1 MGKIKDKLYYFLV
14 QKNPSICKEYQG
26 YVDSHQDEHVKN
38 RKKHWKL
45 LLKLNWHYRIRRKKT
60 LYFAVPKTTN
70 KVVAPPKRTTKLPY
84 LDGAESASTGKITPL
99 SLVKTH
105 LLQRDVISFDVF
117 DTLILRPFDDPK
129 TLFIIMGE
137 QLGIYDFYTIRT
149 QSEQEARANAFSKYG
164 NYEVTIEDIYEI
176 VEKRCGVNAEF
187 GIKTEFELEKK
198 YCFANPYFKSVFKF
212 LKEHNK
218 RIIICS
224 DMYLHEYQIRELL
237 TSCGYSDYTDVYV
250 SCDHR
255 TSKRSGGLFDVL
267 KNDNYGAKI
276 IHIGDSYQS
285 DILTARKRGV
295 DAHFY
300 ENVNNCGAKYRAE
313 GLSALTGS
321 LYNGVV
327 NSTLLNGYNK
337 YDPQYEYGFI
347 YGGLYVLGFA
357 KWIHETAKQSG
368 VEKILFLSRDG
379 DIYSKVYDKL
389 PGHLEWEYF
398 HWSRIV
404 GMKVGVEENFN
415 EFIQRMVL
423 HKAYAV
429 NRPRITKLLESLE
442 IAFLIDEMSNYGLKE
457 NAILNP
463 DNKKI
468 VEEMFVDN
476 KQRIIDAYRHNIELT
491 YAMIRKSVSGYK
503 KVAVIDIGWAGSGPL
518 GLKYIIENKLG
529 IDCKVECY
537 LAASNHHIQQLP
549 PATLMNGEIKV
560 YMFSQ
565 MLNRINYDSHRNTNK
580 TMNNIFLEM
589 FTQAC
594 SPTFAGYTDDGM
606 CFDTPEIENY
616 DAIRNIHKGIIDFA
630 DKYIKI
636 FGDKDYLLNISG
648 YDAYLPFRMIKKDLK
663 FIKGQFGSLCM
674 SRGVLSDTE
683 HQKIE
688 TLLELIEQVNL

>member
-1 MGKIKDKLYYFLV
+1 MGKFKDSLYYFFV
-14 QKNPSICKEYQG
+14 IKNPNIRKEYQG
-26 YVDSHQDEHVKN
+26 YVDSHQDEHIKN

-45 LLKLNWHYRIRRKKT
+45 LLKLNWHYRVRKK
-60 LYFAVPKTTN
+60 KTPYIQNTS
-70 KVVAPPKRTTKLPY
+70 VAQNPAPTKTKLPY
-84 LDGAESASTGKITPL
+84 LDGAESAATGKITPL
-99 SLVKTH
+99 QLVKTH
-105 LLQRDVISFDVF
+105 LLPRDVISFDVF

-137 QLGIYDFYTIRT
+137 QLGIYDFYNIRV
-149 QSEQEARANAFSKYG
+149 QAEKEARANAFSKYG

-176 VEKRCGVNAEF
+176 VEKRCGVNADE
-187 GIKTEFELEKK
+187 GIRIEFELEKK
-198 YCFANPYFKSVFKF
+198 YCFANPYFKCVFKF

-218 RIIICS
+218 RILICS
-224 DMYLHEYQIRELL
+224 DMYLHEHHIKELL
-237 TSCGYSDYTDVYV
+237 STCGYFDYADVYV

-267 KNDNYGAKI
+267 KNDNPGAKI
-276 IHIGDSYQS
+276 IHIGDNYQS
-285 DILTARKRGV
+285 DILSARSRGV

-300 ENVNNCGAKYRAE
+300 ENVNTLGAKYRAE

-321 LYNGVV
+321 LYNGVI

-337 YDPQYEYGFI
+337 YDAQYEYGFI

-357 KWIHETAKQSG
+357 NWIDKTAKQNG

-379 DIYSKVYDKL
+379 DIYSKVYNKL
-389 PGHLEWEYF
+389 TDHLDWEYF

-404 GMKVGVEENFN
+404 GMKVGVEENFD
-415 EFIQRMVL
+415 EFVQRMVM
-423 HKAYAV
+423 HKAHSV
-429 NRPRITKLLESLE
+429 NRPRVAKLFESLE
-442 IAFLIDEMSNYGLKE
+442 IGFLIDEMPQYGLRE
-457 NAILNP
+457 SAILNP

-468 VEEMFVDN
+468 VEKMFVNN
-476 KQRIIDAYRHNIELT
+476 KQRIIDAYRHTIELT
-491 YAMIRKSVSGYK
+491 YAMIKKAVSGYK
-503 KVAVIDIGWAGSGPL
+503 KVAIVDIGWAGSGPV
-518 GLKYIIENKLG
+518 GIKYIIENKLG
-529 IDCKVECY
+529 MDCKAECY

-549 PATLMNGEIKV
+549 VATLMNGDIKV

-594 SPTFAGYTDDGM
+594 SPTFAGYIDDGM
-606 CFDTPEIENY
+606 IFDTPEVENY
-616 DAIRNIHKGIIDFA
+616 DAIKNIHKGIIDFA
-630 DKYIKI
+630 EKYIE
-636 FGDKDYLLNISG
+636 FFADKDYLLNISG
-648 YDAYLPFRMIKKDLK
+648 YDAYLPFRMIKKNLK
-663 FIKGQFGSLCM
+663 LIKEQFGSLCM

-688 TLLELIEQVNL
+688 TLLELIKQVNL